1 MPNHNSERLGHLIRF
16 YSIIEM
22 LESNIGGAK
31 KLTDCSGR
39 MSWPKRGVYFFRE
52 PGENRTDTGEGP
64 RVVRVGTHALKSGS
78 GTKLWARLT
87 FHSSAR

>member
-1 MPNHNSERLGHLIRF
+1 MSNTNSERLGHLMRF

-39 MSWPKRGVYFFRE
+39 MKSADGKP
-52 PGENRTDTGEGP
+52 
-64 RVVRVGTHALKSGS
+64 VVFVA
-78 GTKLWARLT
+78 
-87 FHSSAR
+87 

>member
-1 MPNHNSERLGHLIRF
+1 VSDSGILIRF

-52 PGENRTDTGEGP
+52 PNRT
-64 RVVRVGTHALKSGS
+64 
-78 GTKLWARLT
+78 
-87 FHSSAR
+87 